1 MFIILFKILMNA
13 PRVLVKTVEVALI
26 KSMVTPATVLMDMM
40 EPTVKLVTML
50 HPFKFIVDIKTHIW
64 AFLRKNSQIENI

>member
-1 MFIILFKILMNA
+1 MNA

-50 HPFKFIVDIKTHIW
+50 HPFKFAIYISKHMFEHLVVTILTISHI
-64 AFLRKNSQIENI
+64 

>member
-1 MFIILFKILMNA
+1 MFIIHFKILMNA

-40 EPTVKLVTML
+40 EPTVKLVIPQ
-50 HPFKFIVDIKTHIW
+50 HHFKFIVDIKTHIW

>member
-40 EPTVKLVTML
+40 EPTVKMVILL
-50 HPFKFIVDIKTHIW
+50 HHFQLFTDIKTLIFV
-64 AFLRKNSQIENI
+64 FLHKRNEK